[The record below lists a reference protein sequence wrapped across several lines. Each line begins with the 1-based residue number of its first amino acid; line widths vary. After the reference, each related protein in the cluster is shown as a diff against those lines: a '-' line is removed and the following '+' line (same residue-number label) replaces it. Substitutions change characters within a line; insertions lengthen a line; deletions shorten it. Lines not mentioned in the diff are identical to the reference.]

1 MHDILGSYLRYA
13 RGESKGRSAWD
24 LLRVSGALYRPLI
37 TARNALYDRGI
48 FRRHEP
54 PLPVISVGNICNG
67 GTNKTPMVDMLARKL
82 MGFGLSV
89 GIVSRGYSGMVK
101 KPLWVGQGGVSS
113 DRSITGDEPLM
124 LAEHLPDV
132 KVVVSRDR
140 YDGVRY
146 LRELGAEA
154 VVADDAFQHRKMGRD
169 LDIVLVDSTCPFGN
183 GRLFPAGILR
193 ESLESLERA
202 DMVILTKAEQARD
215 SLNAIKREISAWIP
229 AEFIF
234 TARVEIESWLELS
247 RDGQYIYE
255 HDEWGETPPGGKFIS
270 FSAIGNPRSFYGFL
284 KSTGLDVVRNR
295 AFRDHHRFTWA
306 DIDMLERM
314 AADAGATALVCTEK
328 DLQNMPDNSAMVY
341 PLYIPRIRVALD
353 EDERFWRS
361 AARMLKP
368 ELVVASNGYG
378 EDAIGSLLASRLRE
392 RFRSAGV
399 SAFSLVG
406 VGKEY
411 RNRGIGVIS
420 PDAEM
425 PSGGIVKYSLR
436 ALLGDFRQGLRRL
449 IKKQI
454 EVWREYEGR
463 FRTPICVGDVYL
475 LTHTLWGQGLSPLLV
490 ATAKS
495 VKLHGHWMPE
505 RQVMRF
511 WAKRV
516 WTRDAETAR
525 DLHRAGIDAVFCGN
539 PIMDLALESDDGEDP
554 WRGMGRPRVLLL
566 PGSRPRAYRDA
577 GMLMDAAR
585 LISERV
591 GCVFLMVLAPT
602 LDIRRMLEETGCC
615 LRDNGYISGIGA
627 EAALYTGPVASAA
640 CGANLLI
647 GLGGTANQ
655 VAAGLG
661 VPVLSILERG
671 KAVQK
676 KLLKDAETLVQ
687 PDAQSLADEAVE
699 ILRDPARRLDMSRA
713 GIEIMGGAG
722 ALDAV
727 VEFAADELGW
737 DARCNL
743 FEKLRDIW
751 LAGEYGPFEGDS
763 NGRSP
768 EESGEKWQ
776 IPGHLASRVMKILK
790 ILKWVPR
797 RWA

>member
-1 MHDILGSYLRYA
+1 MPDILGSYLRYA
-13 RGESKGRSAWD
+13 RGESKERSAWD
-24 LLRVSGALYRPLI
+24 ILRVPGALIRPLI

-48 FRRHEP
+48 FRRLEP

-82 MGFGLSV
+82 TGLGISV
-89 GIVSRGYSGMVK
+89 GIVSRGYSGMVRE
-101 KPLWVGQGGVSS
+101 PLWVGQGGVSS
-113 DRSITGDEPLM
+113 DRSVTGDEPLM
-124 LAEHLPDV
+124 LAERLPDV

-154 VVADDAFQHRKMGRD
+154 VVADDAFQHRRMGRD

-183 GRLFPAGILR
+183 GKLFPAGILR
-193 ESLESLERA
+193 ESLGSLERA
-202 DMVILTKAEQARD
+202 DMVILTKSEQARD
-215 SLNAIKREISAWIP
+215 KLNEIKKEISAWIP
-229 AEFIF
+229 SEFIF

-255 HDEWGETPPGGKFIS
+255 HDEWGETPPEGRFIS
-270 FSAIGNPRSFYGFL
+270 FSAIGDPRSFCGFL
-284 KSTGLDVVRNR
+284 ESMGLDVVQNR

-306 DIDMLERM
+306 DIDLLERM
-314 AADAGATALVCTEK
+314 AADAGATGLICTEK
-328 DLQNMPDNSAMVY
+328 DLQNMPDNSSMLY
-341 PLYIPRIRVALD
+341 PLYIPRIRVSIE
-353 EDERFWRS
+353 EDEKFWKS

-378 EDAIGSLLASRLRE
+378 EDAIGSLLASRLDN
-392 RFRSAGV
+392 RFPCAGV

-436 ALLGDFRQGLRRL
+436 ELLGDFRHGLRRL
-449 IKKQI
+449 IKRQI

-475 LTHTLWGQGLSPLLV
+475 LTHTLWGQGLSPILV

-495 VKLHGHWMPE
+495 VKLRGHWMAE
-505 RQVMRF
+505 RMIMRLR
-511 WAKRV
+511 AKRV

-525 DLHRAGIDAVFCGN
+525 DLRRVGVDAVFCGN
-539 PIMDLALESDDGEDP
+539 PIMDLALEPDGDDDP
-554 WRGMGRPRVLLL
+554 WSGMGRPRVLLL

-577 GMLMDAAR
+577 VLLMNTAR

-591 GCVFLMVLAPT
+591 RCAFLMVLAPT
-602 LDIRRMLEETGCC
+602 LDIRKMLEETGCR
-615 LRDNGYISGIGA
+615 LRDDGSVSGIGVDI
-627 EAALYTGPVASAA
+627 ALYTGPVASAA
-640 CGANLLI
+640 YGVDLLI

-687 PDAQSLADEAVE
+687 PDERSLADEAVE
-699 ILRDPARRLDMSRA
+699 ILRDPARRLEMSRA

-737 DARCNL
+737 EARCNL

-751 LAGEYGPFEGDS
+751 LAGEYGPFDGDS
-763 NGRSP
+763 GGRSP
-768 EESGEKWQ
+768 EESGEKWH
-776 IPGHLASRVMKILK
+776 IPGHLTSRVMKILK
-790 ILKWVPR
+790 ILK
-797 RWA
+797 

>member
-1 MHDILGSYLRYA
+1 LPDIFGSYLRYA

-24 LLRVSGALYRPLI
+24 ILRVPGALYRPLV
-37 TARNALYDRGI
+37 TARNTFYDRGI
-48 FRRHEP
+48 FRRLEP

-82 MGFGLSV
+82 TEFGISV

-101 KPLWVGQGGVSS
+101 EPLWVGRGGVSS
-113 DRSITGDEPLM
+113 DRSVTGDEPLM

-183 GRLFPAGILR
+183 GKLFPAGILR

-202 DMVILTKAEQARD
+202 DMVILTKAEQAGDRLD
-215 SLNAIKREISAWIP
+215 VIKREISAWVP
-229 AEFIF
+229 SEFIF

-247 RDGQYIYE
+247 RDGRYLYE
-255 HDEWGETPPGGKFIS
+255 HDEWGETPPEGKFIS
-270 FSAIGNPRSFYGFL
+270 FSAIGNPQSFYGFL
-284 KSTGLDVVRNR
+284 KSMGLNVVQNR

-306 DIDMLERM
+306 DIDLLERM
-314 AADAGATALVCTEK
+314 ATNAGANALVCTEK
-328 DLQNMPDNSAMVY
+328 DLQNMPDNSVTIF
-341 PLYIPRIRVALD
+341 PLYIPRIRVSID
-353 EDERFWRS
+353 EEDRFWKS
-361 AARMLKP
+361 AAMMLKP
-368 ELVVASNGYG
+368 RLVVASNGYG
-378 EDAIGSLLASRLRE
+378 EDAIGSLLASRLKE
-392 RFRSAGV
+392 RFRCAEV

-406 VGKEY
+406 VGREY
-411 RNRGIGVIS
+411 RNRGIDVIS

-436 ALLGDFRQGLRRL
+436 ELLGDFRHGLRRL
-449 IKKQI
+449 IKRQI

-495 VKLHGHWMPE
+495 VKLRGHWMAE
-505 RQVMRF
+505 RLMMRLR
-511 WAKRV
+511 ARRV

-525 DLHRAGIDAVFCGN
+525 DLRRVGVDAVFCGN
-539 PIMDLALESDDGEDP
+539 PIMDLALESDGDDDP
-554 WRGMGRPRVLLL
+554 WSGMERPRVLLL

-577 GMLMDAAR
+577 GMLMDTAR
-585 LISERV
+585 LISEHME
-591 GCVFLMVLAPT
+591 CTFLMVPAPT
-602 LDIRRMLEETGCC
+602 LDIRRMLEEIGCRLGDDGYVSAPGVEVALHTG
-615 LRDNGYISGIGA
+615 S
-627 EAALYTGPVASAA
+627 VASAA
-640 CGANLLI
+640 YGADLLI
-647 GLGGTANQ
+647 GFGGTANQ
-655 VAAGLG
+655 VSAGLG
-661 VPVLSILERG
+661 VPVLSVVERG

-676 KLLKDAETLVQ
+676 KLLKDAEVLVS
-687 PDAQSLADEAVE
+687 PDARSLADEAVK
-699 ILRDPARRLDMSRA
+699 ILHDPERRLEMSRA

-743 FEKLRDIW
+743 FEKLKGIRLTGEDEPFDEDRD
-751 LAGEYGPFEGDS
+751 
-763 NGRSP
+763 GRLS
-768 EESGEKWQ
+768 EESGESGKKWQ
-776 IPGHLASRVMKILK
+776 IPRHLASRVSRVMKSLK
-790 ILKWVPR
+790 VWK
-797 RWA
+797 

>member
-1 MHDILGSYLRYA
+1 
-13 RGESKGRSAWD
+13 
-24 LLRVSGALYRPLI
+24 
-37 TARNALYDRGI
+37 
-48 FRRHEP
+48 
-54 PLPVISVGNICNG
+54 
-67 GTNKTPMVDMLARKL
+67 MVDMLARKL
-82 MGFGLSV
+82 TGFGISV
-89 GIVSRGYSGMVK
+89 GIVSRGYSGMVNE
-101 KPLWVGQGGVSS
+101 PLWVGRGGVSS
-113 DRSITGDEPLM
+113 DRSVTGDEPLM
-124 LAEHLPDV
+124 LAGRLPDV

-154 VVADDAFQHRKMGRD
+154 VVADDAFQHRRMGRD

-183 GRLFPAGILR
+183 GKLFPAGILR
-193 ESLESLERA
+193 ESLGALGRA

-215 SLNAIKREISAWIP
+215 RLDEIKREISAWIP
-229 AEFIF
+229 SEFIF

-247 RDGQYIYE
+247 KDGQYVHE
-255 HDEWGETPPGGKFIS
+255 HDERGETPPEGKFIS
-270 FSAIGNPRSFYGFL
+270 FSAIGNSRSFYVFL
-284 KSTGLDVVRNR
+284 KSMGLDVAQNR

-314 AADAGATALVCTEK
+314 AAETGASGLVCTEK
-328 DLQNMPDNSAMVY
+328 DLRNMPENFAMIY
-341 PLYIPRIRVALD
+341 PLYIPRIKVSLD
-353 EDERFWRS
+353 EDEKFWKS

-378 EDAIGSLLASRLRE
+378 EDAIGSLLASRLKE
-392 RFRSAGV
+392 RFPLAGV

-406 VGKEY
+406 VGHEY
-411 RNRGIGVIS
+411 RNRGISVIS

-425 PSGGIVKYSLR
+425 PSGGIVKYSVM
-436 ALLGDFRQGLRRL
+436 ALLGDFRHGLRRL

-495 VKLHGHWMPE
+495 VKLRGHWMAE
-505 RQVMRF
+505 RLMMRLR
-511 WAKRV
+511 AKRV
-516 WTRDAETAR
+516 WARDAETAR
-525 DLHRAGIDAVFCGN
+525 DLRRVGVDAVFCGN
-539 PIMDLALESDDGEDP
+539 PIMDLVFEPDDDDDP
-554 WRGMGRPRVLLL
+554 WNGMEHPRVLLL

-591 GCVFLMVLAPT
+591 RCAFLMVPAPT
-602 LDIRRMLEETGCC
+602 LDIRKMSEEIGC
-615 LRDNGYISGIGA
+615 RVKDGYVSRGSGA
-627 EAALYTGPVASAA
+627 EVALYAGPVASAA
-640 CGANLLI
+640 YGADLLI

-661 VPVLSILERG
+661 VPVLSIIERG
-671 KAVQK
+671 KVVQK
-676 KLLKDAETLVQ
+676 KLLNDAETLVQ
-687 PDAQSLADEAVE
+687 PDAQSLADEAVK
-699 ILRDPARRLDMSRA
+699 ILHDPARRLAMSRA

-743 FEKLRDIW
+743 FEKLRGIW
-751 LAGEYGPFEGDS
+751 LADEYGPSDENRG
-763 NGRSP
+763 GRSP
-768 EESGEKWQ
+768 GESGEKWR
-776 IPGHLASRVMKILK
+776 IPAHLASKVTKIIKTLK
-790 ILKWVPR
+790 
-797 RWA
+797 